1 MVAVKGTV
9 KDTQRKLTQRL
20 LFSTFVTTCVEKG
33 LGYFPVTTWLVLLC
47 LCTCTLGIKPRAPH
61 VLGKLY
67 QPRLCYNL
75 DNPFSSTIS
84 ARRAHFLQLLFGFSC
99 QMKTW
104 THGGSAQRSWTGT
117 PHSTAIL
124 VLTAPPALSTERY
137 KGYLMTIQNSRK
149 ITVMK

>member
-20 LFSTFVTTCVEKG
+20 LFSAFVTTCVAKG
-33 LGYFPVTTWLVLLC
+33 LGYFPLTTWLVLLC

-67 QPRLCYNL
+67 QPHMCYYL
-75 DNPFSSTIS
+75 DNPFSSMIS

-99 QMKTW
+99 QVKTW
-104 THGGSAQRSWTGT
+104 THGGVYTDHGPGT

-137 KGYLMTIQNSRK
+137 KGYLMTIHNSRK